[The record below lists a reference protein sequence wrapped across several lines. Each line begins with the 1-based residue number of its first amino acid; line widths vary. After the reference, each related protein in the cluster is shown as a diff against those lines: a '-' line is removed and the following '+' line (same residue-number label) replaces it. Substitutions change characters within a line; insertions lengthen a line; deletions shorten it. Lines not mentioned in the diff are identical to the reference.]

1 MDSLTWMSRSKPLSA
16 RTRARPDRSAV
27 TRHRKNSRSSAT
39 RPSRTTTDS
48 PQPKP
53 TPPRKKK
60 AGPPTPKPSKP
71 QKKSNVQQRR
81 KRAHVGTASQAVQAD
96 QQYRSAV
103 QWPQAR
109 SPRTTSQSQPLRTQ
123 RTRAPQAQLANLR
136 PQQENR
142 PHPSSKS
149 KQRTPPG
156 P

>member
-1 MDSLTWMSRSKPLSA
+1 MDSSTWMSHSKPLSA

-48 PQPKP
+48 PPPKP

-60 AGPPTPKPSKP
+60 AGPHTPKPKRPQEKQNPRKP
-71 QKKSNVQQRR
+71 

-109 SPRTTSQSQPLRTQ
+109 SPPTTSP
-123 RTRAPQAQLANLR
+123 
-136 PQQENR
+136 
-142 PHPSSKS
+142 
-149 KQRTPPG
+149 
-156 P
+156 

>member
-1 MDSLTWMSRSKPLSA
+1 MDPSTWMSHSKPLSA

-27 TRHRKNSRSSAT
+27 TRHRKNSGSSAT

-48 PQPKP
+48 PPPKP

-60 AGPPTPKPSKP
+60 AGPHTPKPKRP

-109 SPRTTSQSQPLRTQ
+109 SPATTSQNPPLRT
-123 RTRAPQAQLANLR
+123 R
-136 PQQENR
+136 
-142 PHPSSKS
+142 
-149 KQRTPPG
+149 RTPARIAP
-156 P
+156 PPSLRSL